1 MEKQEIFLKP
11 KYAYTSNEKTWYAC
25 PKCGHLIA
33 YLVPRCDNCRIK
45 MKWSEKK

>member
-11 KYAYTSNEKTWYAC
+11 KYAYTSNKKTWYAC
-25 PKCGHLIA
+25 PKCGHLIT
-33 YLVPRCDNCRIK
+33 YLVPRCDNCKNK